1 MAFSS
6 IPSFPVVGHFHSGIQ
21 IDVFLLAMFREWT
34 EKCCMLTLR
43 LYTVSFLNY
52 YEVSNDVERERVA
65 RNMNEQFCRMNS
77 LRQQIIA

>member
-1 MAFSS
+1 
-6 IPSFPVVGHFHSGIQ
+6 
-21 IDVFLLAMFREWT
+21 
-34 EKCCMLTLR
+34 MLTLR